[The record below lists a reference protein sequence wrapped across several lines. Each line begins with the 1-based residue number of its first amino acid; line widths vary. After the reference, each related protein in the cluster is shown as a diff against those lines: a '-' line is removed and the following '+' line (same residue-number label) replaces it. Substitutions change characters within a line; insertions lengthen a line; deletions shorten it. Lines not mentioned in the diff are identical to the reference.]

1 MGKLPSYVIIIV
13 GAVIILGIVGYF
25 YFVPIRRTA
34 REIAS
39 LEDQYQSTKATAEG
53 LAAAQAALDKAKAD
67 AAEAEAL
74 LAQKM
79 AERSIPISFIYP
91 FEATWGVLWPEYQKN
106 LPNLIRAYVDQTKC
120 TLVSASPLPAPP
132 MMPPDPPANGLAPPM
147 MPPDPPANG
156 FLQVPLNQSISLTLE
171 GTLPDIERFYR
182 SLRNFP
188 RVVTVDGLSL
198 QSTGNG
204 ERLTANVNLTV
215 YLLVEVPEAPPPRP
229 EPALVDL
236 AAWGWVQECLEP
248 ECPVQGWAWVAPAR
262 AWEAHRHQAA
272 NRAGPKGQQPIR
284 ARVPRRFSYIIVT
297 GAIQAKAKKGA
308 TQWTVT
314 ARPKQWWQEA

>member
-132 MMPPDPPANGLAPPM
+132 MMPPDPPANG
-147 MPPDPPANG
+147 

-215 YLLVEVPEAPPPRP
+215 YLLVEVPEAPPAPTMAAAGAGAGGFGGMGMGP
-229 EPALVDL
+229 GMPGAGMPGPGMGMGGPGPGMGGPPAPGGEQGGTEGS
-236 AAWGWVQECLEP
+236 AADMGE
-248 ECPVQGWAWVAPAR
+248 G
-262 AWEAHRHQAA
+262 
-272 NRAGPKGQQPIR
+272 
-284 ARVPRRFSYIIVT
+284 T
-297 GAIQAKAKKGA
+297 
-308 TQWTVT
+308 
-314 ARPKQWWQEA
+314 